1 LTPNRPHK
9 VRSSGTALGDLGAV
23 RRAVASRFGWDGR
36 VIGNTSRTCFANIS
50 QKAVLV
56 ALGVD
61 PMEMTSTE
69 FDAHVEKQIALD
81 AALVKKAGIK
91 TH

>member
-1 LTPNRPHK
+1 
-9 VRSSGTALGDLGAV
+9 
-23 RRAVASRFGWDGR
+23 
-36 VIGNTSRTCFANIS
+36 
-50 QKAVLV
+50 
-56 ALGVD
+56 
-61 PMEMTSTE
+61 MEMTSTE